1 MTDERIAEIERHA
14 AEITRDPYSGY
25 PGDLI
30 RKQVPELIA
39 ALREARQDTR
49 RLDFIEQRTRKSYTG
64 VSFDFHKEGN
74 TPQFRMMW
82 HHHICDPRYE
92 LRAAIDAAMVAEG
105 VK

>member
-14 AEITRDPYSGY
+14 NAITRDPYSGY

-30 RKQVPELIA
+30 STQVPELIA

-49 RLDFIEQRTRKSYTG
+49 RLDWLESTEGYMDCTPDDPFPWRCETG
-64 VSFDFHKEGN
+64 E
-74 TPQFRMMW
+74 
-82 HHHICDPRYE
+82 RYHVPIDVWGMNP
-92 LRAAIDAAMVAEG
+92 RAAIDAAIAAEE